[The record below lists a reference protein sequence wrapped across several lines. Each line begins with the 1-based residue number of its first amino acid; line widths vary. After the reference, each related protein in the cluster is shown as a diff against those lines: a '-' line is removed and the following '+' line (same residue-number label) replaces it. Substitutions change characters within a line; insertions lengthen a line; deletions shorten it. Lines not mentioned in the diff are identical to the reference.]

1 MSVLIILAEQK
12 NRKYLTCLNEIYGN
26 QNVGRKALQ
35 KLRAQHL
42 RKDSFNTKILW
53 LPVTCV
59 VIVGGM
65 YYFIWLVWNYISVI
79 LTSFSTALSFLFSL
93 C

>member
-1 MSVLIILAEQK
+1 MSVLIILDEQK
-12 NRKYLTCLNEIYGN
+12 NKKYLTCLNEIYGN

-53 LPVTCV
+53 FPVTCV
-59 VIVGGM
+59 VIAGGM
-65 YYFIWLVWNYISVI
+65 YYFIWLVWNNH
-79 LTSFSTALSFLFSL
+79 LLF
-93 C
+93 